1 MSDCQHTLQRRLW
14 RNRPNLTLRLLVTGL
29 LAAGL
34 STAQGQTP
42 VPAAA
47 PAEAARSPSEER
59 AALEQLRAT
68 TAALIEALVAQGLL
82 PRDKADALLRQAAP
96 GAAPAQAPAAA
107 AAAATQWGAPAAA
120 GARPVQR
127 VPYLSDTARAE
138 LRDAVRGDLLEI
150 GRQEGWA
157 EAWRIPTWVRGIT
170 FGGDLRVRAQS
181 ELFDKGNLP
190 ADQYRLQND
199 LASTPAWAPDLLNT
213 TVDRHRLTVRARLG
227 LQTELGEDAIAG
239 LRLSTGGTTG
249 PTSASQT
256 LGNQFNRYATTWD
269 RAFLRWTP
277 GVTWRLEAGRMA
289 VPFSGG
295 SLIWPEDLALDGAM
309 VEYRK
314 RGGGWQ
320 FNTRGGAF
328 ALQEFSVDKR
338 DKWLVGLQ
346 AALTYDVDPLTEFN
360 FALGVYD
367 FQRIEGVRETLPP
380 PTGAREG
387 TVPYLTSSYP
397 DSVRSKGNTLININD
412 PTSTSRPT
420 WGLASRFRPVHIS
433 TGMRWLAF
441 APLET
446 GFSLD
451 YLQNTGFDLA
461 DIQRRAGDSRV
472 SLIAEKTK
480 GFELRAFVGTQGTE
494 QPGDWQLFGSIRQFE
509 RDAWPDGFTDTTWN
523 GGGTNYKG
531 WQLGGNYALDR
542 SLRLGLRWTSTRNL
556 DDGVIAPLVPTGTLS
571 AAPFKLDVLQ
581 VELTS
586 RF

>member
-1 MSDCQHTLQRRLW
+1 ML
-14 RNRPNLTLRLLVTGL
+14 GL
-29 LAAGL
+29 LAGGLIAAG
-34 STAQGQTP
+34 SGQAQPQP
-42 VPAAA
+42 QPQPQA
-47 PAEAARSPSEER
+47 PAVASRNLNEER
-59 AALEQLRAT
+59 TALEQLRAT
-68 TAALIEALVAQGLL
+68 TVALIEALVTQGLL
-82 PRDKADALLRQAAP
+82 PRDKADALLRQAASSASAEP
-96 GAAPAQAPAAA
+96 AASAAPAAP
-107 AAAATQWGAPAAA
+107 QWGTPLV
-120 GARPVQR
+120 GSRPVQR

-138 LRDAVRGDLLEI
+138 LREVVRGDLLEI

-157 EAWRIPTWVRGIT
+157 EPWRIPNWVRGASIS
-170 FGGDLRVRAQS
+170 GDLRVRAQS
-181 ELFDKGNLP
+181 EFFGNGNLP

-213 TVDRHRLTVRARLG
+213 TVDRHRLTLRARLA
-227 LQTELGEDAIAG
+227 LQAELGEDAIAG

-249 PTSASQT
+249 PASASQT

-289 VPFSGG
+289 VPFNG
-295 SLIWPEDLALDGAM
+295 SNLIWPEDLSLDGALL
-309 VEYRK
+309 EYRK

-338 DKWLVGLQ
+338 DKWLLGLQ
-346 AALTYDVDPLTEFN
+346 AALTWELDPLTEFN
-360 FALGVYD
+360 FSLGYYD
-367 FQRIEGVRETLPP
+367 FQRIEGVRESQPAP
-380 PTGAREG
+380 SGAREG
-387 TVPYLTSSYP
+387 TVPYLTSAYP

-412 PTSTSRPT
+412 PTSTARPT
-420 WGLASRFRPVHIS
+420 WGLASRFRPLHIS

-461 DIQRRAGDSRV
+461 DIGRRAGDSRV
-472 SLIAEKTK
+472 SLVAEKTK
-480 GFELRAFVGTQGTE
+480 GFELRGFVGTQGTE
-494 QPGDWQLFGSIRQFE
+494 QAGDWQLFGAIRLFE
-509 RDAWPDGFTDTTWN
+509 RDAWPDGFTDTTWH

-531 WQLGGNYALDR
+531 WQLGGSYALDR